1 MTDKSKVLRN
11 LLEFGI
17 RLDLE
22 SDDENIFY
30 ALEFAKYIQESMMFD
45 SLMTSETD
53 IDIYSYEEKVL
64 TVVIENGTLTLH
76 PHSEEGAF
84 EAVLLILKFVSEKHE
99 TIKENYIKLNTEESL
114 ESDEDESE
122 DDSEWIWYENILLK

>member
-1 MTDKSKVLRN
+1 VTDKSKVLRN

-30 ALEFAKYIQESMMFD
+30 ALEFAKYIQESMLFD

-53 IDIYSYEEKVL
+53 IDIYNYEEKIL
-64 TVVIENGTLTLH
+64 TVVIKNGTLTLQ
-76 PHSEEGAF
+76 PHAEEGAF

-99 TIKENYIKLNTEESL
+99 SIKENYIKLNTEDSL
-114 ESDEDESE
+114 EEIEDESE
-122 DDSEWIWYENILLK
+122 DDSEWI

>member
-1 MTDKSKVLRN
+1 MTDKKKILKN

-53 IDIYSYEEKVL
+53 VDIYSFEEKVL
-64 TVVIENGTLTLH
+64 TVVIKDGTLTLQ
-76 PHSEEGAF
+76 PHAEEGAF
-84 EAVLLILKFVSEKHE
+84 EAVLLILRFVSEQHE
-99 TIKENYIKLNTEESL
+99 IIKENYIKLNIEESL
-114 ESDEDESE
+114 DSDEDESDD
-122 DDSEWIWYENILLK
+122 DDSEWI

>member
-30 ALEFAKYIQESMMFD
+30 ALEFAKYVQESMLFD

-53 IDIYSYEEKVL
+53 IDIYNYEEKVL
-64 TVVIENGTLTLH
+64 TVVIKNGTLTLQ
-76 PHSEEGAF
+76 PHAEEGAF

-99 TIKENYIKLNTEESL
+99 SIKENYIKLNTEESL
-114 ESDEDESE
+114 EEIEDESE
-122 DDSEWIWYENILLK
+122 DDSEWI

>member
-30 ALEFAKYIQESMMFD
+30 ALEFAKYIQESMLFD

-53 IDIYSYEEKVL
+53 IDIYNYEEKIL
-64 TVVIENGTLTLH
+64 TVVIKNGTLTLQ
-76 PHSEEGAF
+76 PHAEEGAF

-99 TIKENYIKLNTEESL
+99 SIKENYIKLNTEDSL
-114 ESDEDESE
+114 EEIEDESE
-122 DDSEWIWYENILLK
+122 DDSEWI

>member
-30 ALEFAKYIQESMMFD
+30 ALEFAKYIQESIMFD
-45 SLMTSETD
+45 SLMMSETD
-53 IDIYSYEEKVL
+53 IEIYSYEEKVL
-64 TVVIENGTLTLH
+64 TVVIKNGTLTIQ
-76 PHSEEGAF
+76 PHAEEGAF

-99 TIKENYIKLNTEESL
+99 IIKENYIKLNTEESL
-114 ESDEDESE
+114 QEIEDESE
-122 DDSEWIWYENILLK
+122 DDSEWI

>member
-30 ALEFAKYIQESMMFD
+30 ALEFAKYVQESLLFD

-53 IDIYSYEEKVL
+53 IDIYNYEEKVL
-64 TVVIENGTLTLH
+64 TVVIKDGTLTLQ
-76 PHSEEGAF
+76 PHAEEGAF

-99 TIKENYIKLNTEESL
+99 SIKENYIKLNTEESL
-114 ESDEDESE
+114 EEIEDESE
-122 DDSEWIWYENILLK
+122 DDSEWI

>member
-1 MTDKSKVLRN
+1 MKEKKILRN

-17 RLDLE
+17 RLDLDSE
-22 SDDENIFY
+22 EENIFY
-30 ALEFAKYIQESMMFD
+30 ALEFAKYIQESMLFD

-64 TVVIENGTLTLH
+64 TVVIKDGTLTLQ

-84 EAVLLILKFVSEKHE
+84 EAVLLILRFVSEKHE
-99 TIKENYIKLNTEESL
+99 IIKENYIKLNTEESL
-114 ESDEDESE
+114 GDDEGESE
-122 DDSEWIWYENILLK
+122 DDSEWI

>member
-30 ALEFAKYIQESMMFD
+30 ALEFAKYVQESMLFD

-53 IDIYSYEEKVL
+53 IDIYNYEEKIL
-64 TVVIENGTLTLH
+64 TVVIKDGTLTLQ
-76 PHSEEGAF
+76 PHAEEGAF

-114 ESDEDESE
+114 EEIEDESE
-122 DDSEWIWYENILLK
+122 DDSEWI